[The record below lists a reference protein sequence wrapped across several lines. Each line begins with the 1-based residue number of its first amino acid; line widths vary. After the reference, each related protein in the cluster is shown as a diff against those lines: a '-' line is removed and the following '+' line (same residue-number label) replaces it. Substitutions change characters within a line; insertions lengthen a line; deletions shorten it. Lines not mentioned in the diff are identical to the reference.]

1 MSNMQSCPGGGRF
14 QVCHLRNRFVGCCS
28 TSACTDG
35 CPHDDLRPASFNP
48 HIRSQNQDC
57 RQGGLW
63 YNCLFTNSPGF
74 MGCCKSNPCSDGCP
88 PGNLTESFLAFNS
101 SDDFDFGFLSAIG
114 ASIPSTTSS
123 SISSFASSPT
133 SINTADTP
141 AGANTVASAAQGFHT
156 SISLSGSATTVNA
169 AGQSVIHAVTSPPK
183 SNTAAIA
190 GGVVGGIVGL
200 ALLLALLTI
209 HRRWRTTRPLQDVG
223 EGRSPTWGSGNA
235 RSLQSGE
242 AELEEMKQ
250 GPSPTSSTLLPPSP
264 LPSPLPP
271 PPAYTPY
278 RSHGNELD
286 RSSNLSQPSASSPYP
301 SHDLVSPESPPSPP
315 PLNTRLSQHS
325 TDQHSDERS
334 VSPISSHYQHQPF
347 DETGG
352 PESSMYSEFS
362 SSELLHTHSVR
373 P

>member
-1 MSNMQSCPGGGRF
+1 MPPVVWHNF
-14 QVCHLRNRFVGCCS
+14 TYIVC
-28 TSACTDG
+28 
-35 CPHDDLRPASFNP
+35 DDSKDVQLRPPAVVFS
-48 HIRSQNQDC
+48 
-57 RQGGLW
+57 
-63 YNCLFTNSPGF
+63 SPKF
-74 MGCCKSNPCSDGCP
+74 QTCHPALMEADSN
-88 PGNLTESFLAFNS
+88 
-101 SDDFDFGFLSAIG
+101 
-114 ASIPSTTSS
+114 
-123 SISSFASSPT
+123 SFASSPT
-133 SINTADTP
+133 STNTADTP
-141 AGANTVASAAQGFHT
+141 AGANTVASAAQGLHT
-156 SISLSGSATTVNA
+156 LSGSVPTVNA
-169 AGQSVIHAVTSPPK
+169 AAQSVIHAVTSPPK

-209 HRRWRTTRPLQDVG
+209 HRRWRTTRRLQDMG

-235 RSLQSGE
+235 RSLQPGE

-271 PPAYTPY
+271 PPAYTAY

-315 PLNTRLSQHS
+315 PLKTRLSQHS
-325 TDQHSDERS
+325 ADQHSDERS
-334 VSPISSHYQHQPF
+334 VSPISSHYQHQPS

-362 SSELLHTHSVR
+362 SSEMLHTHSMR